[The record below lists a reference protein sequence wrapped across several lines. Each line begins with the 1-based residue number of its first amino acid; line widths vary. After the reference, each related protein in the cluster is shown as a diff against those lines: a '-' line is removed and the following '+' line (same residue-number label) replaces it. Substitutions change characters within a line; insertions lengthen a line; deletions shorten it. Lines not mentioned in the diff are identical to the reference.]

1 MSEEFN
7 EDEVNEAASCG
18 KKVAKSVLNKIRA
31 KHGMKEEVEDL
42 EELSKETLGRYAHKA
57 KDQLSKAEY
66 LSGVKMGERH
76 MGAKPDSMERKHN
89 QRADKR
95 YRGLD
100 MAIDKLAKEEVE
112 DLEELSTDTLRKYRE
127 KARDDAFDAD
137 AVDDERRLRKRSFG
151 HNQAG
156 KKIIKRGDTLRA
168 EEAEQI
174 DELSKRTL
182 TSYSDKVRER
192 QAYGHRGYTYDKALK
207 HQKGARLAYDKH
219 FGTAGVVPATGV
231 ARVNMGV
238 TAKNEETQGCMI
250 DTSLSDVKQSS
261 KGEVYSKSNEKSTAA
276 AKPTGTKT
284 GVTAGKTGEAY
295 NTTAITKRM
304 PAVENAVLDVMAKSL
319 ERRRI
324 YQESTNIAIVSPEQ
338 RNDWMN
344 VERGQMDVV
353 SYFNKYKVTEED

>member
-42 EELSKETLGRYAHKA
+42 EELSKDTLGRYAHKA

-66 LSGVKMGERH
+66 RAGVKMGERH
-76 MGAKPDSMERKHN
+76 MGAKPDSMERAYN
-89 QRADKR
+89 VRANKR
-95 YRGLD
+95 HAGLT
-100 MAIDKLAKEEVE
+100 MAIDKLAKEEADLEEGSYKDGDTRMGSVGPITTDAERAERAKKYREKMMKKEEVE

-168 EEAEQI
+168 EE
-174 DELSKRTL
+174 
-182 TSYSDKVRER
+182 
-192 QAYGHRGYTYDKALK
+192 
-207 HQKGARLAYDKH
+207 
-219 FGTAGVVPATGV
+219 
-231 ARVNMGV
+231 
-238 TAKNEETQGCMI
+238 TQECMI

-295 NTTAITKRM
+295 NTTAVTKRM